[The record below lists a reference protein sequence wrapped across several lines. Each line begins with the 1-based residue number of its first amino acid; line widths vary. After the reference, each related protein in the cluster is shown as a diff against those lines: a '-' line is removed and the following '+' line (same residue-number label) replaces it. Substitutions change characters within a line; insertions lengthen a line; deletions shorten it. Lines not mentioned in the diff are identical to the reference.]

1 MASLPEDLRLLVI
14 GHAKGVP
21 DAWITTRNENA
32 HWPDGS
38 TSKAGAELYCV
49 NTRLLM
55 LVRVLLLR
63 LVAVPP
69 ALIVSALRGRNR
81 WARELAHVAERER
94 RRASHRSRQGD

>member
-38 TSKAGAELYCV
+38 TSKAGAI
-49 NTRLLM
+49 TF
-55 LVRVLLLR
+55 
-63 LVAVPP
+63 PP
-69 ALIVSALRGRNR
+69 ALSTFLASAS
-81 WARELAHVAERER
+81 ESVVPM
-94 RRASHRSRQGD
+94 